1 MPKRTYQPHT
11 LHSLKKLGYRA
22 RMASVGGVRVFKSRL
37 AKGRKV
43 LTKSDEYRLKKKTPN
58 KRVR

>member
-22 RMASVGGVRVFKSRL
+22 RAATVGGRRVLKNRM
-37 AKGRKV
+37 AKGRKI
-43 LTKSDEYRLKKKTPN
+43 LTRSDEYKAKQKTPN
-58 KRVR
+58 ARVR

>member
-11 LHSLKKLGYRA
+11 LKALKKLGFRA
-22 RMASVGGVRVFKSRL
+22 RLATNGGKKVLKRRL

-43 LTKSDEYRLKKKTPN
+43 LTVSDEFRTKQKTPN
-58 KRVR
+58 ARVR

>member
-11 LHSLKKLGYRA
+11 LKALKKLGFRA
-22 RMASVGGVRVFKSRL
+22 RLATKGGKKVLKRRL

-43 LTKSDEYRLKKKTPN
+43 LTISDEYRAKQKTPN
-58 KRVR
+58 SRVR